1 MDDIRNIK
9 QINEELRKQKKLYD
23 EVDGRLKSGRALK
36 KDILRLEEELK
47 TVRQQNLRID
57 DKANAL
63 QKMLAEK
70 SKELAKRGGILNAF
84 SKRHNET
91 IQKRIQSS
99 IEMAA
104 VIAGEIRNGHIQNDL
119 AMDMLQLM
127 GDIEEGKGD
136 VLDISRAQTVAEQ
149 NIINQLNEQ
158 VEAQNRFGKALTNV
172 MQKGMGLA
180 KKLGL
185 AVLGIF
191 AAKQVIDAL
200 TTFDG
205 RLNSVG
211 DTFGDLTMGGQAFN
225 NQLVNAG
232 SKAIELGFGLDD
244 VLTVV
249 TGLSS
254 EFGISVDKAADI
266 SNQVLDTAKAVGV
279 SVDEAT
285 KLVGVFVKIG
295 GLTAEEAL
303 NLTEATAQLARQNG
317 VAPVVALQ
325 DIAASAEDVA
335 AFTKDGGKNIA
346 EAAVAARQLGRD
358 FGSVAQS
365 ARGVLNLEDSIQKVA
380 EANAVFG
387 TDINLNKLRELSFSG
402 DLVGFQKEQ
411 IRLAKQLSRAA
422 GDDVISR
429 EIAAEALG
437 VSVAEF
443 QKLVN
448 SNDALAKQ
456 RDPLRDLIG
465 NRAQG
470 GLTSLVN
477 TFKSLK
483 DTLIVALG
491 PAVEAISKGV
501 ANFIRES
508 GGIDAIREKILEFQ
522 GSLGQSASDFAE
534 KILPQISAALDRV
547 MVFIEGG
554 GLMKII
560 DGFKKFGTIAADLG
574 MSIANIA
581 GGVDSLVTRIKRA
594 LSGAAIGAALGAAA
608 LLAAPFTGGAS
619 LAALPLIKTGALVG
633 AAVGAGG
640 QVEAQPVT
648 SPQEEQQDFVM
659 RPGQAPVSFSSDDT
673 IVGFKGAMGGNNKEV
688 VNAINALS
696 EKVTA
701 GIPLSATVTGHQ
713 LNLTT
718 DTGYAGGRPG
728 LNSGLMTK

>member
-1 MDDIRNIK
+1 MADLRTEQ
-9 QINEELRKQKKLYD
+9 QISQEIEKQKRLYD
-23 EVDGRLKSGRALK
+23 QMDGRLKSAKL
-36 KDILRLEEELK
+36 L
-47 TVRQQNLRID
+47 RQQILDNEQELATVQQQNQKVF
-57 DKANAL
+57 DKANQL
-63 QKMLAEK
+63 QKMFATK
-70 SKELAKRGGILNAF
+70 QKEILNNQSKFNVFQSKANQII
-84 SKRHNET
+84 SKR
-91 IQKRIQSS
+91 IDAFDKL
-99 IEMAA
+99 AA
-104 VIAGEIRNGHIQNDL
+104 QVAGETSLGNINNAL
-119 AMDMLQLM
+119 AMEMLQTM
-127 GDIEEGKGD
+127 GDIEQGKAQQ
-136 VLDISRAQTVAEQ
+136 LDISKATTVEEEKMID
-149 NIINQLNEQ
+149 IINEQ
-158 VEAQNRFGKALTNV
+158 VDAQNRFSKAVTNSLK
-172 MQKGMGLA
+172 KGMGLA

-191 AAKQVIDAL
+191 AAKQVVDAL

-225 NQLVNAG
+225 TQLINAG

-303 NLTEATAQLARQNG
+303 NLTESTAQLARQNG
-317 VAPVVALQ
+317 VAPVAALQ

-456 RDPLRDLIG
+456 KDPLQDLIG
-465 NRAQG
+465 TRAQG

-483 DTLIVALG
+483 DTVIVLLG
-491 PAVEAISKGV
+491 PAIQTLSDGV
-501 ANFIRES
+501 AGFIRES
-508 GGIDAIREKILEFQ
+508 GGIDAIREKITSFQ
-522 GSLGQSASDFAE
+522 GRVNELAQTFIKDMLPEIKKLFLEVKAFFA
-534 KILPQISAALDRV
+534 DDG
-547 MVFIEGG
+547 MD
-554 GLMKII
+554 KII
-560 DGFKKFGTIAADLG
+560 DGAKRFGQAIISLGSGLATLMTYIKPVLSGLLTIGGIAAMVLSG
-574 MSIANIA
+574 GTA
-581 GGVDSLVTRIKRA
+581 GLVA
-594 LSGAAIGAALGAAA
+594 GAGAAILG
-608 LLAAPFTGGAS
+608 TG
-619 LAALPLIKTGALVG
+619 TGIAQMANPTPKAEDGGLVKVHDG
-633 AAVGAGG
+633 EVILNPVQQS
-640 QVEAQPVT
+640 QVMT
-648 SPQEEQQDFVM
+648 
-659 RPGQAPVSFSSDDT
+659 
-673 IVGFKGAMGGNNKEV
+673 NNKDV